1 MENNYQLST
10 QIYGLYAWLYTRPVV
25 VIIEL
30 LIVITVLLALYGIIK
45 PKPKEHSEAGEGA
58 AINPLISLL
67 TTLGI
72 AAVFLV
78 AFWITQGFE
87 QRATGQF
94 PQAILTVGLPLVA
107 LTLIKDFMA
116 SRQAVSDAASL
127 GAAWRTAARKAE
139 LPASAVF
146 LGFLLAMFGLTY
158 VAGQLIAL
166 PVFVAAYLMSWGSYR
181 WQISLAYAAAIA
193 LLIWAFYGELMN
205 LLFHR
210 SLIFG

>member
-1 MENNYQLST
+1 M
-10 QIYGLYAWLYTRPVV
+10 
-25 VIIEL
+25 L
-30 LIVITVLLALYGIIK
+30 L
-45 PKPKEHSEAGEGA
+45 
-58 AINPLISLL
+58 
-67 TTLGI
+67 
-72 AAVFLV
+72 
-78 AFWITQGFE
+78 
-87 QRATGQF
+87 
-94 PQAILTVGLPLVA
+94 
-107 LTLIKDFMA
+107 
-116 SRQAVSDAASL
+116 
-127 GAAWRTAARKAE
+127 RKAE